1 MNEMTP
7 PSDEGGQTL
16 SIGFG
21 RALSERYLAYALA
34 TIASRALPDVR
45 DGMKPVQRR
54 LLYAMR
60 ELKLDPSGSPKKCA
74 RIVGDVIGKYHPH
87 GDTATYETLVRLA
100 QDFSMRYPLIDGQGN
115 FGNIDGDNAAAYRYT
130 EARLTPLAL
139 ALMEGLDEDAV
150 DFEETYDGEE
160 REPIVLPASFPALL
174 ANGVQGIAVG
184 MATSIPPHNL
194 GELIEGLLKLISK
207 KSTSNEE
214 LLELIKG
221 PDFPTGGTLVDGPE
235 VFRQAYSTGRGA
247 FRLRAKWHKE
257 NLGSGTYQ
265 IIVTEI
271 PYQVQ
276 KSKLVERL
284 AALIE
289 ERKVPWLANVADQ
302 SDENIRLVIEPKNRN
317 VDADQLMAAL
327 FKFSDL
333 EVRVGLIMNV
343 LDANNRPQVMDL
355 RSVLQ
360 AYLDHRQEVL
370 VRRSQHRLDRIDHR
384 LELLEGY
391 LVAFLNIDEVIRII
405 REEDEP
411 RAELMNAFN
420 LSEVQ
425 AEAILNM
432 RLRALR
438 KLEEEGIR
446 VEHSAL
452 LEEREGLVD
461 LLADERAQ
469 WKSVAGQL
477 KDLRKSLEKSGS
489 DLIHRKTDFAEAEEL
504 ADFSMEDMVER
515 EPITV
520 ILSEKGW
527 IRAQKGHGA
536 KPEELKYKDGDTGK
550 FVFSGHTTD
559 KILVLSSSGR
569 FYTLAA
575 DKLPGGRGFGE
586 PLSLHIEITPGD
598 EILFAA
604 IHRPDGRLLL
614 ASSAGYGF
622 IAEETALVAST
633 KSGKQVVTLKDK
645 ERVAVCHPVEGDHV
659 AVVGQNHKLLLFPL
673 EEMAVLGRGKG
684 VKLQAYREGGLA
696 DAKTFTLEEGLTWKW
711 GESRTRTETDLR
723 AWIGKRAS
731 AGRLAPQGFPKD
743 HRFD

>member
-1 MNEMTP
+1 MSSEDIQNNEESAQITA
-7 PSDEGGQTL
+7 
-16 SIGFG
+16 IGFG

-54 LLYAMR
+54 LLFAMR
-60 ELKLDPSGSPKKCA
+60 ELKLDPGGSPKKCA

-139 ALMEGLDEDAV
+139 ALMDGLDEDAV

-160 REPIVLPASFPALL
+160 REPKVLPASFPALL

-194 GELIEGLLKLISK
+194 GELIDGLLQLISK
-207 KSTSNEE
+207 KSTSNAE
-214 LLELIKG
+214 LLKLIKG
-221 PDFPTGGTLVDGPE
+221 PDFPTGGTLVDDPL
-235 VFRQAYSTGRGA
+235 VFQDAYETGRGS
-247 FRLRAKWHKE
+247 FRLRANWEVEK
-257 NLGSGTYQ
+257 LGSGTYQ
-265 IIVTEI
+265 IVVTEI

-276 KSKLVERL
+276 KSKLIERL
-284 AALIE
+284 ANLIE
-289 ERKVPWLANVADQ
+289 ERRVPWLSNVSDQ
-302 SDENIRLVIEPKNRN
+302 SDENIRIVIEPKNRN
-317 VDADQLMAAL
+317 VDPDQLMAAL

-343 LDANNRPQVMDL
+343 LDASARPQIMDL
-355 RSVLQ
+355 KSVLRS
-360 AYLDHRQEVL
+360 YLDHRQQVL
-370 VRRSQHRLDRIDHR
+370 VRRSEQRLAKIDHR

-411 RAELMNAFN
+411 KQQLVLAFD
-420 LSEVQ
+420 LTEVQ

-438 KLEEEGIR
+438 KLEEDGIR
-446 VEHSAL
+446 KEHTEL
-452 LEEREGLVD
+452 LEERVDLLD
-461 LLADERAQ
+461 LLADERSQ
-469 WKSVAGQL
+469 WRAVANQL
-477 KDLRKSLEKSGS
+477 KDLRKSLRDP
-489 DLIHRKTDFAEAEEL
+489 DLLVRKTGLSQVEEISNFNL
-504 ADFSMEDMVER
+504 DDMVEK
-515 EPITV
+515 EPISV
-520 ILSEKGW
+520 ILSRKGW

-536 KPEELKYKDGDTGK
+536 ISSELKYKDGDEGK
-550 FVFSGHTTD
+550 FAFDAYTTD
-559 KILVLSSSGR
+559 KILILSARGR

-575 DKLPGGRGFGE
+575 DKLPGGRGLGE
-586 PLSLHIEITPGD
+586 PLSLTIDLNPRDDIV
-598 EILFAA
+598 FAA
-604 IHRPDGRLLL
+604 AFRPEGRLLL
-614 ASSAGYGF
+614 ASSSGYGF
-622 IAEETALVAST
+622 LAEEASLIAAT
-633 KSGKQVVTLKDK
+633 KTGKQVVTLKEYEK
-645 ERVAVCHPVEGDHV
+645 VAVCRPVDGDHV
-659 AVVGQNHKLLLFPL
+659 GVVGQNHKLLIYPL
-673 EEMAVLGRGKG
+673 EEMPTLGRGKG
-684 VKLQAYREGGLA
+684 VKLQAYREGELS
-696 DAKTFTLEEGLTWKW
+696 DVKTFKLEDGLTWKW

-723 AWIGKRAS
+723 LWIGKRAS

-743 HRFD
+743 DKFD

>member
-1 MNEMTP
+1 MTDIP
-7 PSDEGGQTL
+7 PPADDGGQTL

-60 ELKLDPSGSPKKCA
+60 ELKLNPVDSPKKCA

-130 EARLTPLAL
+130 EARLTTLAMS
-139 ALMEGLDEDAV
+139 LMEGLDEDAV
-150 DFEETYDGEE
+150 DFEETYDGTE
-160 REPIVLPASFPALL
+160 REPLVLPASFPALL

-194 GELIEGLLKLISK
+194 AELIEGLLKLIAK
-207 KSTSNEE
+207 KSTTNAE
-214 LLELIKG
+214 LLEVIRG
-221 PDFPTGGTLVDGPE
+221 PDFPTGGTLIDDQP
-235 VFRQAYSTGRGA
+235 VFAQAYETGRGS
-247 FRLRAKWHKE
+247 FRLRAKWEVEK
-257 NLGSGTYQ
+257 LGSGTYQ

-276 KSKLVERL
+276 KSKLIERL
-284 AALIE
+284 ASLIE

-317 VDADQLMAAL
+317 VDPAQLMAAL

-333 EVRVGLIMNV
+333 EVRIGLIMNV
-343 LDANNRPQVMDL
+343 LDAHGRPQVMDL

-360 AYLDHRQEVL
+360 AYLNHRQDVL
-370 VRRSQHRLDRIDHR
+370 VRRSQHRLARIDHR
-384 LELLEGY
+384 VELLEGY
-391 LVAFLNIDEVIRII
+391 LIAFLNIDEVIRII

-411 RAELMNAFN
+411 RAQLMRTFD

-438 KLEEEGIR
+438 RLEEEGIR
-446 VEHSAL
+446 KEHANL
-452 LEEREGLVD
+452 LSEREGLID

-469 WKSVAGQL
+469 WRAVAGQL
-477 KDLRKSLEKSGS
+477 KDLRKT
-489 DLIHRKTDFAEAEEL
+489 LIETGQDDRRTNHETAGEDV
-504 ADFSMEDMVER
+504 DFSLEDMVEK
-515 EPITV
+515 EPVTI

-527 IRAQKGHGA
+527 IKAQKGHGTDPA
-536 KPEELKYKDGDTGK
+536 DIKYKDGDAGK
-550 FVFSGHTTD
+550 FLFPAYTTD
-559 KILVLSSSGR
+559 KILILSASGR
-569 FYTLAA
+569 FYTLSA

-586 PLSLHIEITPGD
+586 PVSLHVDLAPADQLI
-598 EILFAA
+598 FAA
-604 IHRPDGRLLL
+604 THRADGQFLL

-622 IAEETALVAST
+622 VAEEAALLAST
-633 KSGKQVVTLKDK
+633 KSGKQVMTLKGAEK
-645 ERVAVCHPVEGDHV
+645 VAVCYPVAGDHV
-659 AVVGQNHKLLLFPL
+659 AVVGQNHKLLIYPL
-673 EEMAVLGRGKG
+673 TDMPTLGRGKG
-684 VKLQAYREGGLA
+684 VKLQSYREGGLS
-696 DAKTFTLEEGLTWKW
+696 DARTFALESGLTWKW
-711 GESRTRTETDLR
+711 GKDRTRTETDLR
-723 AWIGKRAS
+723 AWMGKRAS

-743 HRFD
+743 DKFA

>member
-1 MNEMTP
+1 MSSEDIQNNEESAQITA
-7 PSDEGGQTL
+7 
-16 SIGFG
+16 IGFG

-54 LLYAMR
+54 LLFAMR
-60 ELKLDPSGSPKKCA
+60 ELKLDPGGSPKKCA

-139 ALMEGLDEDAV
+139 ALMDGLDEDAV

-160 REPIVLPASFPALL
+160 REPKVLPASFPALL

-194 GELIEGLLKLISK
+194 GELIDGLLQLISK
-207 KSTSNEE
+207 KSTSNAE
-214 LLELIKG
+214 LLKLIKG
-221 PDFPTGGTLVDGPE
+221 PDFPTGGTLVDDPL
-235 VFRQAYSTGRGA
+235 VFQDAYETGRGS
-247 FRLRAKWHKE
+247 FRLRANWEVEK
-257 NLGSGTYQ
+257 LGSGTYQ
-265 IIVTEI
+265 IVVTEI

-276 KSKLVERL
+276 KSKLIERL
-284 AALIE
+284 ANLIE
-289 ERKVPWLANVADQ
+289 ERRVPWLSNVSDQ
-302 SDENIRLVIEPKNRN
+302 SDENIRIVIEPKNRN
-317 VDADQLMAAL
+317 VDPDQLMAAL

-343 LDANNRPQVMDL
+343 LDASARPQIMDL
-355 RSVLQ
+355 KSVLRS
-360 AYLDHRQEVL
+360 YLDHRQQVL
-370 VRRSQHRLDRIDHR
+370 VRRSEHRLAKIDHR

-411 RAELMNAFN
+411 KQQLVLAFD
-420 LSEVQ
+420 LTEVQ

-438 KLEEEGIR
+438 KLEEDGIR
-446 VEHSAL
+446 KEHTEL
-452 LEEREGLVD
+452 LEERVDLLD
-461 LLADERAQ
+461 LLADERSQ
-469 WKSVAGQL
+469 WRVVANQL
-477 KDLRKSLEKSGS
+477 KDLRKSLRDP
-489 DLIHRKTDFAEAEEL
+489 DLLVRKTGLSQVEEISNFNL
-504 ADFSMEDMVER
+504 DDMVEK
-515 EPITV
+515 EPISV
-520 ILSEKGW
+520 ILSRKGW

-536 KPEELKYKDGDTGK
+536 ISSELKYKDGDEGK
-550 FVFSGHTTD
+550 FAFDAYTTD
-559 KILVLSSSGR
+559 KILILSARGR

-575 DKLPGGRGFGE
+575 DKLPGGRGLGE
-586 PLSLHIEITPGD
+586 PLSLTIDLNPGD
-598 EILFAA
+598 DIVFAA
-604 IHRPDGRLLL
+604 AFRPEGRLLL
-614 ASSAGYGF
+614 ASSSGYGF
-622 IAEETALVAST
+622 LAEEASLIAAT
-633 KSGKQVVTLKDK
+633 KTGKQVVTLKEYEK
-645 ERVAVCHPVEGDHV
+645 VAVCRPVDGDHV
-659 AVVGQNHKLLLFPL
+659 GVVGQNHKLLIYPL
-673 EEMAVLGRGKG
+673 EEMPTLGRGKG
-684 VKLQAYREGGLA
+684 VKLQAYREGELS
-696 DAKTFTLEEGLTWKW
+696 DVKTFKLEDGLTWKW

-723 AWIGKRAS
+723 LWIGKRAS

-743 HRFD
+743 DKFD